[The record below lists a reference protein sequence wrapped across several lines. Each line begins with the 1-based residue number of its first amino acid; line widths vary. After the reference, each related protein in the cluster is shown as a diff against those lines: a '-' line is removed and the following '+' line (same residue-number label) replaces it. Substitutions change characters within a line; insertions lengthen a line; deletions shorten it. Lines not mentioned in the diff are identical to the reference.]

1 MGFWELFI
9 INLKETSALE
19 WIAVLSGVAYVI
31 LAAKESIWCWPVSLT
46 GVTIYIFLCFQAN
59 LYSEMML
66 QIFYF
71 AMAFYGWSQ
80 WLRREKKLDSNSIVS
95 RKITQHASG
104 ITAVVVITL
113 ITGYSLKT
121 YTDAALPYL
130 DAFTS
135 VASIYATYLVAK
147 KVLEN
152 WLYWIVIDLVSVY
165 IYANR
170 QMAMTALLYLFFV
183 VIAVYGYY
191 IWQKRWKKRK
201 LYA

>member
-1 MGFWELFI
+1 MMFWELFI
-9 INLKETSALE
+9 ANLKETSALE

-31 LAAKESIWCWPVSLT
+31 FAAKENIWCWPASLT

-59 LYSEMML
+59 LYSEMIL
-66 QIFYF
+66 QVFYF
-71 AMAFYGWSQ
+71 VMAFYGWSE
-80 WLRREKKLDSNSIVS
+80 WLKRKKQLESNPIVS
-95 RKITQHASG
+95 RKITQHVLG
-104 ITAVVVITL
+104 IIAIILITL
-113 ITGYSLKT
+113 VAGYSLKT
-121 YTDAALPYL
+121 YTNAALPYL

-165 IYANR
+165 IYTNR
-170 QMAMTALLYLFFV
+170 QLAMTALLYLFFV
-183 VIAVYGYY
+183 IIAIYGYY
-191 IWQKRWKKRK
+191 VWRKNWKKRK